1 MGVRVGVSE
10 LWDDPMCELRP
21 PLPRLALLPRHRL
34 GWRCVAVVLRQ
45 WLYRQK
51 GGSVPR
57 RIVMGRLNRWVR
69 LGVVILVA
77 SLSLGTATIAASAS
91 TSSTGPIGEAHVH

>member
-1 MGVRVGVSE
+1 MGVRVVGPT
-10 LWDDPMCELRP
+10 PMCELRQ

-51 GGSVPR
+51 GGTVPR

-69 LGVVILVA
+69 LGVVIVVA